1 MSHYHRHKPAFRESG
16 QASPFAILVAALLG
30 ILVLALLCTGGALVI
45 RERGQADDI
54 GATSTAIAIANA
66 TTLAQNARVTQTIA
80 AIETEAAR
88 PTSTSTSTP
97 TPTNTATATATAT
110 LEPTATAVAAEPE
123 GEETPTPNF
132 FVTSIFEGTPTGA
145 TAAAPSTGGTGAGT
159 GTGTGGG
166 TLPQTGGG
174 LGALIIGA
182 VLLTLSLGVVR
193 RLRSG

>member
-1 MSHYHRHKPAFRESG
+1 MSQYHRHKPEIRESG

-45 RERGQADDI
+45 RERGDQAGI
-54 GATSTAIAIANA
+54 GATSTVIAIANA
-66 TTLAQNARVTQTIA
+66 TTLAENARVTQTIA
-80 AIETEAAR
+80 AMETEAAR
-88 PTSTSTSTP
+88 PTSTSTATP
-97 TPTNTATATATAT
+97 TPTNTATPTATST
-110 LEPTATAVAAEPE
+110 PEPTATAVAAEPE

-145 TAAAPSTGGTGAGT
+145 TAAAPSTGGTGT

-166 TLPQTGGG
+166 TLPQTGVG
-174 LGALIIGA
+174 LGTLIVGAL
-182 VLLTLSLGVVR
+182 LLTLSLGVVR